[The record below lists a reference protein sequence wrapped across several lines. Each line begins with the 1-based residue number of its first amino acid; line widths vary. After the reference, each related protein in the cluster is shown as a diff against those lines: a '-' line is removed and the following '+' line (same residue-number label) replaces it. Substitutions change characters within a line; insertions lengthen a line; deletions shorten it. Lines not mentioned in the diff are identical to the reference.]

1 MHKPKIILVAL
12 APIYSGKIV
21 WVEQLFD
28 FLNLFPHARMI
39 LSRMMLSSGN
49 SIEMNMIT
57 PMLAEQYEKLEY
69 LDTLLTITDEKEF
82 LEATKGVIQKIVSYF
97 SFSDNLVT
105 LELMN
110 YDMYW
115 LLARQYG
122 VLLPTKYQDAYKQ
135 FETTLL
141 HNIQLI
147 IAAEQK
153 EDMVFILPIEQA
165 YLVREQLCVEAERT
179 VFIYGEDFLDE
190 EEKI

>member
-147 IAAEQK
+147 VAAEQK

>member
-28 FLNLFPHARMI
+28 FLNLFPHARMVF
-39 LSRMMLSSGN
+39 SRMMLSSGN

-147 IAAEQK
+147 VAAEQK